1 MNEVKLGQAP
11 KFLLD
16 LGPLLAFFLANWK
29 FGLLTATGVL
39 MAATCVSLLITYYLT
54 KTVSKF
60 TLISACFIG
69 VFGAA
74 TLYFQDTWYLKAK
87 VTLIETLFA
96 GFLFAGLYFK
106 KYFIKDMMGHALDMP
121 DDAWR
126 TLTIRWGLFFIAM
139 AILNLVIWK
148 FFSEGAWVSFKA
160 FGLLGCT
167 IVFVIANT
175 PFMAKYMKD

>member
-1 MNEVKLGQAP
+1 MNDVKLNQLQ

-16 LGPLLAFFLANWK
+16 LGPLLAFFIANWK

-39 MAATCVSLLITYYLT
+39 MAATFISLTITYALT
-54 KTVSKF
+54 KTISKF
-60 TLISACFIG
+60 TLISACFIA

-87 VTLIETLFA
+87 VTLIEFLFA
-96 GFLFAGLYFK
+96 GFLFIGLYFNK
-106 KYFIKDMMGHALDMP
+106 LFIKDIMGSAIDMP

-126 TLTIRWGLFFIAM
+126 TLTLRWGLFFVAM
-139 AILNLVIWK
+139 AILNLIIWRY
-148 FFSEGAWVSFKA
+148 FSESTWVSFKA
-160 FGLLGCT
+160 FGLLIST
-167 IVFVIANT
+167 MVFALANT